1 MIFGFLNF
9 PIPMRFAIVT
19 SSLSLALI
27 VVVSALAIAV
37 LSWVYASSSTIE
49 STPDT
54 KVEILWGQGS

>member
-1 MIFGFLNF
+1 MIFEFLNF
-9 PIPMRFAIVT
+9 SIPMRFAIVT
-19 SSLSLALI
+19 SSLSVALI

-37 LSWVYASSSTIE
+37 LSWIYSNSSAIE

>member
-1 MIFGFLNF
+1 MIFEFLNF
-9 PIPMRFAIVT
+9 SIAMRFAIVT

-37 LSWVYASSSTIE
+37 LSWIYSASSTIE
-49 STPDT
+49 SAPET